1 MDVPGY
7 LRYLSK
13 SVSELTLDNQK
24 KLQASVEVFLED
36 DNYNI
41 HDLSESVELCGLLN
55 INAFER
61 SKIIDN
67 IIGF

>member
-1 MDVPGY
+1 MDVPRY

-36 DNYNI
+36 DSYNI
-41 HDLSESVELCGLLN
+41 HDLSESAELCGLLN